1 MLSTITLSLFS
12 SINDQF
18 LKILLHLI
26 SRKKTFLMPFF
37 TSKQNVTMD
46 FVYQKLLLS
55 LYIFFEKSF
64 SPSLPPTC
72 LTTSCTKIAKRLV
85 VFKFHIWAKRFHY
98 NAHYSKVLRKGK
110 FIKWYRVTQIK
121 VCYFKWMYLSKLDED
136 ISILC

>member
-1 MLSTITLSLFS
+1 MTLSLFS

-26 SRKKTFLMPFF
+26 SRKKYFWCLF

-98 NAHYSKVLRKGK
+98 NAHYSKVLKKGK
-110 FIKWYRVTQIK
+110 FIKRYRVTQMKIWY
-121 VCYFKWMYLSKLDED
+121 VFLIAIPLKLDVG
-136 ISILC
+136 ISILCW